1 MSTTATSLAVIA
13 LNTASAGA
21 GWIGRVSLD
30 LPLTTQVTA
39 AALVGMVAGTRLAP
53 HIAART
59 LTRAFAILL
68 LLLAT
73 FLVVSELRH

>member
-1 MSTTATSLAVIA
+1 M
-13 LNTASAGA
+13 
-21 GWIGRVSLD
+21 
-30 LPLTTQVTA
+30 TA